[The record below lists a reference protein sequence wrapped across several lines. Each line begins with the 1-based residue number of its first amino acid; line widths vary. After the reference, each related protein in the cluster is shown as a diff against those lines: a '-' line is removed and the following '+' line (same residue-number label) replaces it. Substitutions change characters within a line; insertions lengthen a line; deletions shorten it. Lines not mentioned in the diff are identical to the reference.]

1 MADRA
6 FVDQIVQ
13 IGFEST
19 ATPGTAV
26 AATRKLLTTSI
37 ESGIEAE
44 VQTFRASGWLFPSVA
59 IENQEWVSA
68 DISGPASYTELTPLL
83 ASLMGSVTPVQVGTL
98 GAYDWTFE
106 ITPTGG
112 TADVPVTMT
121 VEQGSSARAHEFA
134 YGLVTGLGMEITRET
149 VELSNGMLVAG
160 QLSDNITMTAG
171 TATTAYS
178 NKPIAGGHWCVRM
191 ADTQA
196 VVGTATPL
204 ARCFGAGWSVADR
217 WGVLWPLNCGS
228 TGFAGHVI
236 AEPTGEAYLNLEAD
250 ATGMGLLTT
259 LRAGDNKIVNIHATG
274 GTIDGTALYEC
285 DITMAV
291 KVLAPEKFAD
301 EQGVYAVKWP
311 LQISYDPTW
320 GKSIQVRLRN
330 NLSAL

>member
-68 DISGPASYTELTPLL
+68 DITGPASYTELTPLL
-83 ASLMGSVTPVQVGTL
+83 ASLMGSVAPVQVGTL
-98 GAYDWTFE
+98 SAYDWTFE

-121 VEQGSSARAHEFA
+121 VEQGSSARAHEFS
-134 YGLVTGLGMEITRET
+134 YGLVTGLGMDITRET
-149 VELSNGMLVAG
+149 VELTNGMMVAG

-171 TATTAYS
+171 TVTTSYS
-178 NKPIAGGHWCVRM
+178 NKPIAGGHWCVRI

-196 VVGTATPL
+196 TVGTATPL
-204 ARCFGAGWSVADR
+204 SRCFGAGWSIQDR
-217 WGVLWPLNCGS
+217 WGVLWPLNCGE

-236 AEPTGEAYLNLEAD
+236 AEPTGDAYLNVEAD

-259 LRAGDNKIVNIHATG
+259 LRAGDNKIVNIKATG
-274 GTIDGTALYEC
+274 GTISGTALYEC
-285 DITMAV
+285 DITFAA
-291 KVLAPEKFAD
+291 KVLKPDKFAD
-301 EQGVYAVKWP
+301 EQGVYAVNWP
-311 LQISYDPTW
+311 MQISYDATW
-320 GKSIQVRLRN
+320 GKSIQIRLRN

>member
-13 IGFEST
+13 IGFEDT

-44 VQTFRASGWLFPSVA
+44 IQTFRASGWIFPTVA
-59 IENQEWVSA
+59 IENQEWMSA
-68 DISGPASYTELTPLL
+68 DITGPASYTELTPLL
-83 ASLMGSVTPVQVGTL
+83 ASLMGSVTPAQVGTL
-98 GAYDWTFE
+98 LAYDWTFG

-149 VELSNGMLVAG
+149 VELSNGTMVG
-160 QLSDNITMTAG
+160 GKISDGATMTAG

-204 ARCFGAGWSVADR
+204 TRCFQVGWSVADR
-217 WGVLWPLNCGS
+217 WGVLWPLNCGAD
-228 TGFAGHVI
+228 GFSGHVI
-236 AEPTGEAYLNLEAD
+236 AEPAGDAYLLVEAD
-250 ATGMGLLTT
+250 AVGMGLLTT
-259 LRAGDNKIVNIHATG
+259 MRAGDNKIVNIKATG
-274 GTIDGTALYEC
+274 GTISGTAVYEA

-291 KVLAPEKFAD
+291 KVLAPDKFAD
-301 EQGVYAVKWP
+301 EQGVYAIKWP
-311 LQISYDPTW
+311 LQIGYDATW
-320 GKSIQVRLRN
+320 GKSIEIRLRN
-330 NLSAL
+330 DLDAL